1 MDAVTFTSAFGVK
14 HGYVEH
20 SILRVG
26 TSEIP
31 AGAKILLTNRLRI
44 VCIRAPS
51 RLSSSLVIKAR
62 ALCLAKL

>member
-14 HGYVEH
+14 HGKAEH

-31 AGAKILLTNRLRI
+31 AGAKILLSNKLRI
-44 VCIRAPS
+44 VCIRGLS
-51 RLSSSLVIKAR
+51 RLSSLLVIKAR